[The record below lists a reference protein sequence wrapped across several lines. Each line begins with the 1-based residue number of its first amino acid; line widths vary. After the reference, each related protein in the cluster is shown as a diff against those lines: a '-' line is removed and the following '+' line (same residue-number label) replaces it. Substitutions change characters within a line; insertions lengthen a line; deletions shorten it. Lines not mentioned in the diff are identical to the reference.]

1 MIFEEVYKSCLDEAK
16 NILGKRLISLILYGS
31 VAKDTFKKDSDI
43 DIFAVVSDE
52 DAKEELFDVSFE
64 IGFKHG
70 VLISIVARTKK
81 ELEEMEKIGSI
92 YLKEVK
98 ETGRVLYGEG
108 IG

>member
-1 MIFEEVYKSCLDEAK
+1 MIFEKAYKECVEEAK
-16 NILGKRLISLILYGS
+16 RVLGKQLISLILYGS
-31 VAKDTFKKDSDI
+31 VAKGNPEENSDI

-52 DAKEELFDVSFE
+52 DAKEELFDISFE
-64 IGFKHG
+64 ISFKHG
-70 VLISIVARTKK
+70 VLISMIARTK
-81 ELEEMEKIGSI
+81 EEFEEMEKIGSI